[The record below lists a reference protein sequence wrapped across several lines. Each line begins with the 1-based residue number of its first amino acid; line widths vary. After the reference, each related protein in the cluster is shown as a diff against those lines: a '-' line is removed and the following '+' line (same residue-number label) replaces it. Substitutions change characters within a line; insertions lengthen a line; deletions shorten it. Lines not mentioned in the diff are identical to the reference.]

1 MIFFV
6 IELKPLDMTWNRPFS
21 NCVKEGV
28 KMGEK
33 KHRFS
38 IVTFYRESGVIPIK
52 WGNPIFQVFTPCA
65 VSLGRE
71 WG

>member
-1 MIFFV
+1 MV
-6 IELKPLDMTWNRPFS
+6 GIELKPLDMTWNRPFS

-38 IVTFYRESGVIPIK
+38 IVTFYREAGVIPIK
-52 WGNPIFQVFTPCA
+52 WGNPIF
-65 VSLGRE
+65 
-71 WG
+71 